1 MRVLQFTS
9 YGQPAEVLSLVTSP
23 PIAPKR
29 GQVQIHLTHR
39 PINPSDLLYI
49 RGVYGIKP
57 RLPAVPGFEGV
68 GHVDG
73 IGEGVTEFQIG
84 DRVVPM
90 GVMGTW
96 QESVIARPS
105 QLVRIPDDVE
115 DQVAAQLVVNPVTA
129 WVMTTRELAVKPG
142 DWLLQTAAGSTVGR
156 IVLQIAKQRGFKT
169 INFVRR
175 REQVQELL
183 DLGADAVICTED
195 PDPVGEVLKLTRGQ
209 GVFAAIDAV
218 GGQTGAR
225 AAKCLRQGGTM
236 LVYGLLSEERMP
248 LDPGDMIFKGSI
260 IRGFWLTQWYQQ
272 TRPEEVRAI
281 WEEVLKLMAVGQL
294 IPPVEAEYDLAE
306 FKTAIE
312 HAERPG
318 RHGKVLLTG

>member
-39 PINPSDLLYI
+39 PINPSDLLYV

-73 IGEGVTEFQIG
+73 LGEGVTDFQIG

-105 QLVRIPDDVE
+105 QLVRVPDDVE

-183 DLGADAVICTED
+183 ALGADAVICTED
-195 PDPVGEVLKLTRGQ
+195 PDPVEEVMKLTRGQ

-225 AAKCLRQGGTM
+225 AAKCLRPGGTM

-272 TRPEEVRAI
+272 KRPEEVRVV
-281 WEEVLKLMAVGQL
+281 WDEVLKMMAGGQL
-294 IPPVEAEYDLAE
+294 VPPVEAEYDLAE